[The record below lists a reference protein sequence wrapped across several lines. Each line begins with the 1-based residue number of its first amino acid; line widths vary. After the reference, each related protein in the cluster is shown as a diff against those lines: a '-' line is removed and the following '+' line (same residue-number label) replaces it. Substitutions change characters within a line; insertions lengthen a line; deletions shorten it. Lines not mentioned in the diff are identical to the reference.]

1 MRILVIAGFAP
12 SLTGF
17 RRSFLAALRAAGHD
31 VHATAPEDDP
41 AVRSGLAEMGIGFH
55 PLPMARAGF
64 SPLGDRRYRLALAAL
79 MRELGA
85 EGVFAYTHKPVIHGL
100 RAARDAGVRH
110 RVAMITGLGYAFTP
124 GGGIRRRLA
133 RFAVTGLYRRA
144 LPLATALVFQNPD
157 DLACFREAGLLA
169 GAPEPRVVA
178 GSGIP
183 LDDFPACALPP
194 GPPVFL
200 MLGRLIADKGVR
212 EYASAAAE
220 VRRRAPGARCLLA
233 GELDANPTSV
243 SREELD
249 GWVRSGAIE
258 YLGRLDDVR
267 PALRSCS
274 VYVLPSYR
282 EGTPRSV
289 LEALATGRPVI
300 TTDAPGCRETV
311 LDPAPPGADG
321 RRRCANGWLVPV
333 ADAAALSAA
342 MLDLASPTADL
353 ASLAAASRRHAEA
366 KYDARKVNA
375 ALLGTFQ
382 NLS

>member
-1 MRILVIAGFAP
+1 MTILVVAGYSR
-12 SLTGF
+12 SLVGF
-17 RRSFLAALRAAGHD
+17 RRSFLECLVAAGHV

-41 AVRSGLAEMGIGFH
+41 AVRAELGRLGIGFH
-55 PLPMARAGF
+55 PVPMARAGF
-64 SPLGDRRYRLALAAL
+64 SPLCDYRYRLALTDL
-79 MRELGA
+79 MHGLGA

-100 RAARDAGVRH
+100 RAARNAGVRH
-110 RVAMITGLGYAFTP
+110 RVGMITGLGYAFTP

-133 RFAVTGLYRRA
+133 RLAVTGLYQCA
-144 LPLATALVFQNPD
+144 LPFATALVFQNPD
-157 DLACFREAGLLA
+157 DLSCFREAGLLA
-169 GAPEPRVVA
+169 GAPEPSVVA

-183 LDDFPACALPP
+183 LDEFPACDLPP
-194 GPPVFL
+194 GPPIFL
-200 MLGRLIADKGVR
+200 MLGRLIVDKGVR
-212 EYASAAAE
+212 EYAAAAAE
-220 VRRRAPGARCLLA
+220 VRRHVPLARCLLA

-267 PALRSCS
+267 PALCTCT

-311 LDPAPPGADG
+311 LYPESPGPDG
-321 RRRCANGWLVPV
+321 RRRCANGWLVPI
-333 ADAAALSAA
+333 ADAKALAAA
-342 MLDLASPTADL
+342 MLDLSDPSTDL
-353 ASLAAASRRHAEA
+353 AALAVSSRRHAEC
-366 KYDARKVNA
+366 KYDVRKVNA
-375 ALLGTFQ
+375 TLLAAFQ
-382 NLS
+382 MS

>member
-1 MRILVIAGFAP
+1 MTILVIAGYAP
-12 SLTGF
+12 SLANF
-17 RRSFLAALRAAGHD
+17 RLPLLSALKSAGHD
-31 VHATAPEDDP
+31 VHATAPEDDS
-41 AVRSGLAEMGIGFH
+41 AVRTALAQMGIGFH

-64 SPLGDRRYRLALAAL
+64 SPLGDRRYRLALADL
-79 MRELGA
+79 IRGLGVS
-85 EGVFAYTHKPVIHGL
+85 GVFAYTHKPVIHGL

-124 GGGIRRRLA
+124 GGGLRRRLA
-133 RFAVTGLYRRA
+133 RLAVTALYRRS
-144 LPLATALVFQNPD
+144 LPHATALFFQNPD
-157 DLACFREAGLLA
+157 DLAHFRQLGLLA

-183 LDDFPACALPP
+183 LDEFPRRDLPP

-212 EYASAAAE
+212 EYAAAAAE
-220 VRRRAPGARCLLA
+220 VRRRVPGARCLLA

-258 YLGRLDDVR
+258 YLGRLKDVR
-267 PALRSCS
+267 PALRECS

-333 ADAAALSAA
+333 ADTAALSAA
-342 MLDLASPTADL
+342 MLDLALPMADL
-353 ASLAAASRRHAEA
+353 PALAAASRRHAES
-366 KYDARKVNA
+366 KYDVHKVNA
-375 ALLGTFQ
+375 ALIQPFQ
-382 NLS
+382 TS